1 MIIDIIFECAY
12 HCALLFACLEICGRH
27 ANLAVLSLTQ
37 VVYNANHQ
45 QLVLAHAQL
54 VRVE

>member
-1 MIIDIIFECAY
+1 MIDIIFECAY